1 MQGTTNNTV
10 DVGQC
15 SPKPCLR
22 NDSTQLKT
30 ACQDEK
36 FCCAVEEVEDVT
48 ITCGGATTFN
58 ISKVAKCGCQACAEP
73 KTRITG
79 FVVGL
84 DGRVE
89 KPVAYCEVKIGG
101 DFYNADDKGLF
112 SMEVSDDRVRIIA
125 VFMDTFDNKFADFTK
140 VFRVKKGQTLYSKIV
155 LRLKPSPKPF
165 NSSEPF
171 DVPLGDEGGYSGFGE
186 IKIPNN
192 ALLNEDGTA
201 YSGPAN
207 LRLSLLD
214 PRNMSDIV
222 TAPGDFSTINEDGEE
237 QMLVTYGMIT
247 LNFEDERGK
256 KLSTSKS
263 IKMFLDPEKLNIS
276 VDSNGNT
283 TTKLWWFDE
292 ATGRWIEAGPLW
304 TETKQG
310 GRKRRSPTRFLVT
323 EITPVIQR
331 QGSLNIDV
339 KENFGAV
346 RVSAPASS
354 TIRVLCKE
362 PSPSNSYAGYL
373 EETVDGSGVTCIS
386 VWINRNCFM
395 QGEGDDARFLIP
407 QGPDSFPV
415 SVNATIVSSQLSAVD
430 NSPSVESFK
439 FQISTDSRGPVYP
452 HYDNDLQNCWASNL
466 VNEHRQFEFENSN
479 QVANLNLIS
488 KRLERVEPKNPLS
501 WHPAGSD
508 IYNCFIKIL
517 INGNGGSAVFF
528 AASYRANS
536 TDEAKKF
543 GDSVAM
549 AEPVNDNASIAC
561 LEVRCPGNVYQQGSQ
576 IKEWTHVLVTHL
588 TGTCDF
594 QTNHLPSQDNIDNAG
609 TKCHSRSKRH
619 SAGSENWFC
628 IPLPTGGGFDL
639 DRIFTVKH
647 IKERKLAVNRCR
659 TGNNGWNGGPATPTT
674 SIPTIVFSCR

>member
-48 ITCGGATTFN
+48 ITCGGAATFN

-89 KPVAYCEVKIGG
+89 KPVSYCEVKIGG

-125 VFMDTFDNKFADFTK
+125 VFMDTFDEKFADFTK

-171 DVPLGDEGGYSGFGE
+171 DVPLGGEGGYSGFGE

-214 PRNMSDIV
+214 PRNISDIV

-247 LNFEDERGK
+247 LNFEDERGN

-263 IKMFLDPEKLNIS
+263 IKMFLSPEKLNIS

-283 TTKLWWFDE
+283 TTKLWWLDE

-346 RVSAPASS
+346 RVSAPESS
-354 TIRVLCKE
+354 TVRVLCKE

-373 EETVDGSGVTCIS
+373 EETVAGSGVTCIS

-395 QGEGDDARFLIP
+395 QGEGHDARFLVP
-407 QGPDSFPV
+407 QMPDSFPV
-415 SVNATIVSSQLSAVD
+415 SVNASIVSSQLKVVD
-430 NSPSVESFK
+430 NSPSVRSFN
-439 FQISTDSRGPVYP
+439 FQISTHSHGPVYP
-452 HYDNDLQNCWASNL
+452 HGDKGLENCRAPDL
-466 VNEHRQFEFENSN
+466 VNSHRQFEFKDSN

-488 KRLERVEPKNPLS
+488 ERPEKPEKENPLS
-501 WHPAGSD
+501 WYPMGTNF
-508 IYNCFIKIL
+508 NCFIKIL
-517 INGNGGSAVFF
+517 INSNKRFIF
-528 AASYRANS
+528 LAASYRANS
-536 TDEAKKF
+536 TDKANKF

-549 AEPVNDNASIAC
+549 TENVNDNASIVC
-561 LEVRCPGNVYQQGSQ
+561 LEVRCPGKVYQPNSQGFV
-576 IKEWTHVLVTHL
+576 KEWTHVLITHL
-588 TGTCDF
+588 TGTCHSPLV
-594 QTNHLPSQDNIDNAG
+594 TNYLKQDSCPSPSI
-609 TKCHSRSKRH
+609 RH
-619 SAGSENWFC
+619 STGSENWFC
-628 IPLPTGGGFDL
+628 IPLFPDGGFDL
-639 DRIFTVKH
+639 DYVFTAKPRS
-647 IKERKLAVNRCR
+647 KRTLAANRCR
-659 TGNNGWNGGPATPTT
+659 TGKNNWNGGDNTPTT
-674 SIPTIVFSCR
+674 SAPAVEFSCR

>member
-36 FCCAVEEVEDVT
+36 FCCVVEEVEDVT
-48 ITCGGATTFN
+48 ITCGGAATFN

-79 FVVGL
+79 LVVGL

-89 KPVAYCEVKIGG
+89 KPVAYCEVKTGR
-101 DFYNADDKGLF
+101 DFYTTDDKGLF

-155 LRLKPSPKPF
+155 LRLKPTPKPF

-192 ALLNEDGTA
+192 AMLNEDGTA

-263 IKMFLDPEKLNIS
+263 IKMLLDPEKLNIS

-283 TTKLWWFDE
+283 TTKLWWLDE

-373 EETVDGSGVTCIS
+373 EETVDGFGVTCIS

-395 QGEGDDARFLIP
+395 QGEGHDARFLIP
-407 QGPDSFPV
+407 QMSDAFPV
-415 SVNATIVSSQLSAVD
+415 SVNATIVSSQLKAVD
-430 NSPSVESFK
+430 NSPSVRSFN
-439 FQISTDSRGPVYP
+439 FQISTDRHGPVYP
-452 HYDNDLQNCWASNL
+452 HYDNGLGNCQAPDL
-466 VNEHRQFEFENSN
+466 VNGHKEFEFKHSN
-479 QVANLNLIS
+479 EVVNLNLIS
-488 KRLERVEPKNPLS
+488 ERPKNPERKNPLS
-501 WHPAGSD
+501 WYPMGSN
-508 IYNCFIKIL
+508 INCFIKIL
-517 INGNGGSAVFF
+517 INGNKRSIFLAS
-528 AASYRANS
+528 SYRANS
-536 TDEAKKF
+536 TDKANKF

-549 AEPVNDNASIAC
+549 TEYVNDNASIAC
-561 LEVRCPGNVYQQGSQ
+561 LDVRCPGKVYQPNS
-576 IKEWTHVLVTHL
+576 KKYVEEWTHVLITHL
-588 TGTCDF
+588 TGTCHF
-594 QTNHLPSQDNIDNAG
+594 QKNYLPKQDNIDNKHNPCPS
-609 TKCHSRSKRH
+609 TSIRH
-619 SAGSENWFC
+619 STGSENWFC
-628 IPLPTGGGFDL
+628 IPLFPDGGFDL
-639 DRIFTVKH
+639 DYIFTAKP
-647 IKERKLAVNRCR
+647 INDKKLAADRCR
-659 TGNNGWNGGPATPTT
+659 TGNKNWNGGVDTPTT
-674 SIPTIVFSCR
+674 SIPTVEFSCR

>member
-1 MQGTTNNTV
+1 
-10 DVGQC
+10 
-15 SPKPCLR
+15 
-22 NDSTQLKT
+22 
-30 ACQDEK
+30 
-36 FCCAVEEVEDVT
+36 
-48 ITCGGATTFN
+48 
-58 ISKVAKCGCQACAEP
+58 
-73 KTRITG
+73 
-79 FVVGL
+79 
-84 DGRVE
+84 
-89 KPVAYCEVKIGG
+89 
-101 DFYNADDKGLF
+101 
-112 SMEVSDDRVRIIA
+112 MEVPDDRVRIIA

-155 LRLKPSPKPF
+155 LRLKPTPKPF

-192 ALLNEDGTA
+192 AMLNEDGTA

-222 TAPGDFSTINEDGEE
+222 TAPGDFSSINEDGEE

-276 VDSNGNT
+276 VDSKGNT
-283 TTKLWWFDE
+283 TTKLWWLDE

-331 QGSLNIDV
+331 QGSLNIDE

-395 QGEGDDARFLIP
+395 QGEGNDARFLIP
-407 QGPDSFPV
+407 QMPDSFPD
-415 SVNATIVSSQLSAVD
+415 SVNASIVSSQLKAVD
-430 NSPSVESFK
+430 NSPSVRSFN
-439 FQISTDSRGPVYP
+439 FQISTHSQGPVYP
-452 HYDNDLQNCWASNL
+452 HGDKGLENCQAPDL
-466 VNEHRQFEFENSN
+466 VNGHREFGFKDSN
-479 QVANLNLIS
+479 NVVNLNLIS
-488 KRLERVEPKNPLS
+488 ERPTKPEKGNPLS
-501 WHPAGSD
+501 WYPMGSNS
-508 IYNCFIKIL
+508 NCFIKIL
-517 INGNGGSAVFF
+517 INGKKGSIFLAS
-528 AASYRANS
+528 SYRANS
-536 TDEAKKF
+536 TDKANKF

-549 AEPVNDNASIAC
+549 TEYVKDNASIAC
-561 LEVRCPGNVYQQGSQ
+561 LEVRCPGKVYQPNST
-576 IKEWTHVLVTHL
+576 KYVEEWTHVLITHL
-588 TGTCDF
+588 TGTCHF
-594 QTNHLPSQDNIDNAG
+594 QKNYLPKQDNIDNKQNRCPS
-609 TKCHSRSKRH
+609 T
-619 SAGSENWFC
+619 GSENWFC
-628 IPLPTGGGFDL
+628 IPLFPVGGFDL
-639 DRIFTVKH
+639 DYVFTASP
-647 IKERKLAVNRCR
+647 ISDRTLAANKCR
-659 TGNNGWNGGPATPTT
+659 TGKKDWNGGDKTPTAST
-674 SIPTIVFSCR
+674 PTVEFSCR

>member
-36 FCCAVEEVEDVT
+36 FCCVVEEVEDVT
-48 ITCGGATTFN
+48 ITCGGAATFN

-79 FVVGL
+79 LVVGL

-89 KPVAYCEVKIGG
+89 KPVAYCEVKTGR
-101 DFYNADDKGLF
+101 DFYTTDDKGLF

-395 QGEGDDARFLIP
+395 QGEGNDARFLIP
-407 QGPDSFPV
+407 QTPDSFPV
-415 SVNATIVSSQLSAVD
+415 SVGASIIQSQLSPDGSSA
-430 NSPSVESFK
+430 PSVRSFS
-439 FQISTDSRGPVYP
+439 FQISTDNQGPVYP
-452 HYDNDLQNCWASNL
+452 HYDDDLQNCRAPDL
-466 VNEHRQFEFENSN
+466 VDGHRQFEFENTN
-479 QVANLNLIS
+479 QVNLNLIS
-488 KRLERVEPKNPLS
+488 NRPQRPEPRNPLS
-501 WHPAGSD
+501 WYPVGSNM
-508 IYNCFIKIL
+508 NCFIKIL
-517 INGNGGSAVFF
+517 INGNKGSVFL

-536 TDEAKKF
+536 KDAADKF

-549 AEPVNDNASIAC
+549 AESVNDNAYIAC
-561 LEVRCPGNVYQQGSQ
+561 LEVRCPGNVYQSNAL
-576 IKEWTHVLVTHL
+576 IPEWTHVLVTHL

-594 QTNHLPSQDNIDNAG
+594 QTNHLPSQDNIDNQG
-609 TKCHSRSKRH
+609 TQCPSRSKRH

-628 IPLPTGGGFDL
+628 IPLPTGGSFDL
-639 DRIFTVKH
+639 DRIFTA
-647 IKERKLAVNRCR
+647 EPRSDRNLAAIRCR
-659 TGNNGWNGGPATPTT
+659 TGNNGWNGGEATPTT
-674 SIPTIVFSCR
+674 SVPTIEFSCR